1 MVQVEEWAQEP
12 AAPACQKGVEA
23 MSMVYKMD
31 VMTRLKDAGYTTY
44 KIRKDKLLSES
55 TVQKLRKGEGVSW
68 DNISTICRLL
78 NCQPGD
84 VMEYVPDGK
93 DGDTNA

>member
-1 MVQVEEWAQEP
+1 M
-12 AAPACQKGVEA
+12 GVT
-23 MSMVYKMD
+23 YKTDIMAK
-31 VMTRLKDAGYTTY
+31 LKDAGHTTY

-68 DNISTICRLL
+68 DNISTICALL

-84 VMEYVPDGK
+84 IMEYVPDETK
-93 DGDTNA
+93 DGE